1 MSHAGTLGVWQGAG
15 LLATTLL
22 GTSVFILP
30 EMTIEIAGVN
40 AIWSWTFLTLFILPI
55 ALVFA
60 KLSGQFPHAGG
71 PANFCELAF
80 GKVVGRSIGLIFL
93 LVVPLGAPAALI
105 MTFQFVDTLLEL
117 SDISGLMVQYLFLL
131 IIYLL
136 NIRGVSLSATI
147 QLGLTLTISA
157 LVGILCLA
165 YFLSAD
171 TVNNITPALITDTK
185 PISTMFSAAALAF
198 WSFLGI
204 EAMAHMS
211 SEFKDPKKDLVPA
224 IVLGTLLV
232 GVIYIACT
240 FLVAHVSSQS
250 TLAMVDIFDT
260 LLGGYG
266 NIVICFLGIAGGL
279 ATVNVYTASCSKLM
293 WSFSHN
299 GVLPP
304 LYQQKNS
311 SGTAHIA
318 LRHIVLL
325 MALVLT
331 VSHLFK
337 LDLAV
342 LVGLCNGVF
351 VVIYL
356 TSMFAAFKLLP
367 KKYFWLASISII
379 VCFTLAFS
387 LSWQM
392 AYALILLIIVAP
404 LAKRKHSIIS
414 TT

>member
-1 MSHAGTLGVWQGAG
+1 MSHVGTLGVWQGAG

-30 EMTIEIAGVN
+30 QMTIDIAGTN

-80 GKVVGRSIGLIFL
+80 GKAVGRSIGLIFL

-105 MTFQFVDTLLEL
+105 MTFQFVDTLFEL
-117 SDISGLMVQYLFLL
+117 SEISGLLIQYLFLL

-147 QLGLTLTISA
+147 QLGLTLTITA
-157 LVGILCLA
+157 LVAILCIA
-165 YFLSAD
+165 FF
-171 TVNNITPALITDTK
+171 ITPDVTANVMPTISSDTK
-185 PISTMFSAAALAF
+185 PIGTLFSAAALAF

-204 EAMAHMS
+204 EAMAHLS
-211 SEFKDPKKDLVPA
+211 SEFRNPKKDLVPA

-240 FLVAHVSSQS
+240 YLVAHIDYQS
-250 TLAMVDIFDT
+250 PLAMVDIFNQ

-266 NIVICFLGIAGGL
+266 NVVICFLGIAGGL

-293 WSFSHN
+293 WSFSQS
-299 GVLPP
+299 GVLPQR
-304 LYQQKNS
+304 YQQKNEY
-311 SGTAHIA
+311 GTAQVA

-325 MALVLT
+325 MAAVLT
-331 VSHLFK
+331 GSYLFN
-337 LDLAV
+337 LDLAI

-356 TSMFAAFKLLP
+356 TSMFAAFKLLS
-367 KKYFWLASISII
+367 KKYYWLATFSIL
-379 VCFTLAFS
+379 VCLTLAFS

-404 LAKRKHSIIS
+404 LTKQKHLTIS
-414 TT
+414 DT

>member
-211 SEFKDPKKDLVPA
+211 SEFKDPKK
-224 IVLGTLLV
+224 I
-232 GVIYIACT
+232 
-240 FLVAHVSSQS
+240 
-250 TLAMVDIFDT
+250 
-260 LLGGYG
+260 
-266 NIVICFLGIAGGL
+266 
-279 ATVNVYTASCSKLM
+279 
-293 WSFSHN
+293 
-299 GVLPP
+299 
-304 LYQQKNS
+304 
-311 SGTAHIA
+311 
-318 LRHIVLL
+318 
-325 MALVLT
+325 
-331 VSHLFK
+331 
-337 LDLAV
+337 
-342 LVGLCNGVF
+342 
-351 VVIYL
+351 
-356 TSMFAAFKLLP
+356 
-367 KKYFWLASISII
+367 
-379 VCFTLAFS
+379 
-387 LSWQM
+387 
-392 AYALILLIIVAP
+392 
-404 LAKRKHSIIS
+404 
-414 TT
+414 

>member
-1 MSHAGTLGVWQGAG
+1 M
-15 LLATTLL
+15 
-22 GTSVFILP
+22 
-30 EMTIEIAGVN
+30 
-40 AIWSWTFLTLFILPI
+40 
-55 ALVFA
+55 
-60 KLSGQFPHAGG
+60 
-71 PANFCELAF
+71 
-80 GKVVGRSIGLIFL
+80 
-93 LVVPLGAPAALI
+93 
-105 MTFQFVDTLLEL
+105 
-117 SDISGLMVQYLFLL
+117 
-131 IIYLL
+131 
-136 NIRGVSLSATI
+136 
-147 QLGLTLTISA
+147 
-157 LVGILCLA
+157 
-165 YFLSAD
+165 
-171 TVNNITPALITDTK
+171 
-185 PISTMFSAAALAF
+185 
-198 WSFLGI
+198 
-204 EAMAHMS
+204 
-211 SEFKDPKKDLVPA
+211 
-224 IVLGTLLV
+224 
-232 GVIYIACT
+232 IYIACT

-311 SGTAHIA
+311 SGTAQIA

-325 MALVLT
+325 MAVVLT

-379 VCFTLAFS
+379 VCLTLAFS